1 MCPEQHCKA
10 TILQFKMGPKETFR
24 GDPYVHCH
32 HSGHDIEYTYVKT
45 YKNVHFKNMQ
55 FNISQ

>member
-32 HSGHDIEYTYVKT
+32 NFGHGIVKT

>member
-10 TILQFKMGPKETFR
+10 TILQFKMGPKENFR

-32 HSGHDIEYTYVKT
+32 NFGHGINYIYVKT
-45 YKNVHFKNMQ
+45 YKNVQFKNVR
-55 FNISQ
+55 FNVSQ